1 MIMKQMKR
9 ASKKG
14 KTLTINKIPSSDDFR
29 MNFRRLI
36 IIINR
41 ELFVKIFL
49 HAVLLL
55 LSRTEVSCG
64 VISVDHQLDGRGCQF
79 KISWLF
85 CPSVRKGQ
93 GKKLFSPD

>member
-29 MNFRRLI
+29 MNFRRLKL
-36 IIINR
+36 
-41 ELFVKIFL
+41 LFVKIFL

>member
-29 MNFRRLI
+29 MNFRRLKL
-36 IIINR
+36 
-41 ELFVKIFL
+41 LFVKIFL

-55 LSRTEVSCG
+55 PSRTEVSCG